1 MIDVDKHKNT
11 IIELTSPKTKKKYEM
26 SEYEISRWASLIEA
40 VDIIDRKASQMGV
53 KGAAVNWVKPIAI
66 QKYID
71 ERTESMLFEIQEDL
85 KKEKVCNILSARK

>member
-11 IIELTSPKTKKKYEM
+11 QVTLTSPKGKSYDL
-26 SEYEISRWASLIEA
+26 SEYEISRWACLIEA
-40 VDIIDRKASQMGV
+40 GDIIDRKSSQLGV
-53 KGAAVNWVKPIAI
+53 KGKDINWVKPIAI

-85 KKEKVCNILSARK
+85 KKEKICTIL

>member
-1 MIDVDKHKNT
+1 MIDVDKHKKT
-11 IIELTSPKTKKKYEM
+11 IVELTSPKTNKRYEL

-40 VDIIDRKASQMGV
+40 VDIIDKKANQLGA
-53 KGAAVNWVKPIAI
+53 KGSGINWVKPIAI

-85 KKEKVCNILSARK
+85 KQEKICTIL